1 MVMII
6 MIIIL
11 LIRTIFFTNII
22 NTFKKCLI
30 LYINVVNYILM
41 KKKYD
46 ESSKKNNY
54 FRPQCCRN
62 CGLNGH
68 LYKDCPHPIMS
79 FGIICYK
86 IINNEIKYIMIQR
99 KDSLSFMEFV
109 RGKYNIEDDKYIIK
123 LIEYMTDSE
132 KKLLL
137 TNSFEHI
144 WNYTWCQINQ
154 GTFKHTKEYIE
165 SKNKFD
171 IIITDSNIK
180 NILSVKNCNNNNE
193 SEQEWGFPKGR
204 KKLREADIDCAV
216 REFCEETQL
225 NNNDIEIDK
234 NIIPFQEIFFGTN
247 NILYKHV
254 YYIAKIINDN
264 AEIQLDNTCIEQ
276 IREIRSLKWFS
287 NEEVLNHIKNHNTE
301 RIKIFKKAHSI
312 INNKSL
318 M

>member
-1 MVMII
+1 
-6 MIIIL
+6 
-11 LIRTIFFTNII
+11 
-22 NTFKKCLI
+22 
-30 LYINVVNYILM
+30 M
-41 KKKYD
+41 KKIYD
-46 ESSKKNNY
+46 ENSKKTNY

-86 IINNEIKYIMIQR
+86 IVNNVIKYIMIQR

-109 RGKYNIEDDKYIIK
+109 RGKYNIEDSKYIIK

-137 TNSFEHI
+137 NNTFDQI
-144 WNYTWCQINQ
+144 WNYTWCQLNH
-154 GTFKHTKEYIE
+154 GSFKHTKEYIE
-165 SKNKFD
+165 SKNKFE
-171 IIITDSNIK
+171 IIMNDYNIK
-180 NILSVKNCNNNNE
+180 NLLFTKKNNNI

-204 KKLREADIDCAV
+204 KKLKESDVDCAI

-225 NNNDIEIDK
+225 NKTDIEIDTS
-234 NIIPFQEIFFGTN
+234 IIPFQEIFFGTN

-254 YYIAKIINDN
+254 YYIAKIINDS
-264 AEIQLDNTCIEQ
+264 AEISLDNNCIEQ

-287 NEEVLNHIKNHNTE
+287 ETEVLNHIKNHNIE
-301 RIKIFKKAHSI
+301 RIKIFKKANSI
-312 INNKSL
+312 INYNKSL

>member
-1 MVMII
+1 
-6 MIIIL
+6 
-11 LIRTIFFTNII
+11 
-22 NTFKKCLI
+22 
-30 LYINVVNYILM
+30 M
-41 KKKYD
+41 KKIYD
-46 ESSKKNNY
+46 ENSKKPTY

-86 IINNEIKYIMIQR
+86 IVNDDIKYIMIQR

-109 RGKYNIEDDKYIIK
+109 RGKYNIDDTKYILK

-132 KKLLL
+132 KKILLNN
-137 TNSFEHI
+137 TFDQI
-144 WNYTWCQINQ
+144 WNYTWCQLNH
-154 GTFKHTKEYIE
+154 GSFKHTKEYIE
-165 SKNKFD
+165 SKNKFE
-171 IIITDSNIK
+171 IIMNDYNIK
-180 NILSVKNCNNNNE
+180 NLLFTKKNNNI

-204 KKLREADIDCAV
+204 KKLKESDVDCAI

-225 NNNDIEIDK
+225 NKTDIEIDTS
-234 NIIPFQEIFFGTN
+234 IIPFQEIFFGTN

-264 AEIQLDNTCIEQ
+264 AEISLDNNCIEQ

-287 NEEVLNHIKNHNTE
+287 EKEVLNHIKNHNIE
-301 RIKIFKKAHSI
+301 RIKIFKKANSI
-312 INNKSL
+312 INYNKSL

>member
-1 MVMII
+1 
-6 MIIIL
+6 
-11 LIRTIFFTNII
+11 
-22 NTFKKCLI
+22 
-30 LYINVVNYILM
+30 M
-41 KKKYD
+41 KKIYD
-46 ESSKKNNY
+46 ENSKKPAY

-86 IINNEIKYIMIQR
+86 IVNDDIKYIMIQR

-109 RGKYNIEDDKYIIK
+109 RGKYNIDDTKYILK

-137 TNSFEHI
+137 NNSFDQI
-144 WNYTWCQINQ
+144 WNYTWCQINH
-154 GTFKHTKEYIE
+154 GSFKHTKEYIE
-165 SKNKFD
+165 SKNKFE
-171 IIITDSNIK
+171 IIISDYNIK
-180 NILSVKNCNNNNE
+180 NSLLTKNNNNI

-204 KKLREADIDCAV
+204 KKLKENDVDCAI

-225 NNNDIEIDK
+225 NKDDIEID
-234 NIIPFQEIFFGTN
+234 NEIIPFQEIFFGTN

-254 YYIAKIINDN
+254 YYIAKIINDD
-264 AEIQLDNTCIEQ
+264 AEILLDNNCIEQ

-287 NEEVLNHIKNHNTE
+287 EKEVLNHIKNHNIE

-312 INNKSL
+312 IHNNKSL

>member
-1 MVMII
+1 
-6 MIIIL
+6 
-11 LIRTIFFTNII
+11 
-22 NTFKKCLI
+22 
-30 LYINVVNYILM
+30 M

-86 IINNEIKYIMIQR
+86 IVNGEIKYIMIQR

-109 RGKYNIEDDKYIIK
+109 RGKYNIDDDKYIIK

-137 TNSFEHI
+137 TNNFEQI

-154 GTFKHTKEYIE
+154 GTFKHTKEYID
-165 SKNKFD
+165 SKNKFE
-171 IIITDSNIK
+171 IIMNDSNIK
-180 NILSVKNCNNNNE
+180 SILSVKNFNNNNE

-204 KKLREADIDCAV
+204 KKLKEADIDCAV

-225 NNNDIEIDK
+225 NKNDIEIDK

-254 YYIAKIINDN
+254 YYVAKIINDN

-287 NEEVLNHIKNHNTE
+287 DEEVLNHIKNHNTE

-312 INNKSL
+312 INYNKCL

>member
-1 MVMII
+1 
-6 MIIIL
+6 
-11 LIRTIFFTNII
+11 
-22 NTFKKCLI
+22 
-30 LYINVVNYILM
+30 M
-41 KKKYD
+41 KKIYD
-46 ESSKKNNY
+46 ENSKKNNY

-86 IINNEIKYIMIQR
+86 IVNDNIKYIMIQR

-109 RGKYNIEDDKYIIK
+109 RGKYNIEDSKYIMK

-132 KKLLL
+132 KKILLSN
-137 TNSFEHI
+137 TFDQI
-144 WNYTWCQINQ
+144 WNYTWCQLNH
-154 GTFKHTKEYIE
+154 GSFKHTKEYIE
-165 SKNKFD
+165 SKNKFE
-171 IIITDSNIK
+171 IIMNDYNIK
-180 NILSVKNCNNNNE
+180 NLLFTKKNNNI

-204 KKLREADIDCAV
+204 KKLKESDVDCAI

-225 NNNDIEIDK
+225 NKTDIEIDTS
-234 NIIPFQEIFFGTN
+234 IIPFQEIFFGTN

-264 AEIQLDNTCIEQ
+264 AEISLDNNCIEQ

-287 NEEVLNHIKNHNTE
+287 EKEVLNHIKNHNIE
-301 RIKIFKKAHSI
+301 RIKIFKKANSI
-312 INNKSL
+312 INYNKSL

>member
-1 MVMII
+1 
-6 MIIIL
+6 
-11 LIRTIFFTNII
+11 
-22 NTFKKCLI
+22 
-30 LYINVVNYILM
+30 M
-41 KKKYD
+41 KKIYD
-46 ESSKKNNY
+46 ENSKKNNY

-86 IINNEIKYIMIQR
+86 IVNDNIKYIMIQR

-109 RGKYNIEDDKYIIK
+109 RGKYNIEDSKYIMK

-132 KKLLL
+132 KKILLSN
-137 TNSFEHI
+137 TFDQI
-144 WNYTWCQINQ
+144 WNYTWCQLNH
-154 GTFKHTKEYIE
+154 GSFKHTKEYIE
-165 SKNKFD
+165 SKNKFA
-171 IIITDSNIK
+171 IIMNDYNIK
-180 NILSVKNCNNNNE
+180 NLLFTKKNNNI

-204 KKLREADIDCAV
+204 KKLKESDVDCAI

-225 NNNDIEIDK
+225 NKTDIEIDTS
-234 NIIPFQEIFFGTN
+234 IIPFQEIFFGTN

-264 AEIQLDNTCIEQ
+264 AEISLDNNCIEQ

-287 NEEVLNHIKNHNTE
+287 EKEVLNHIKNHNIE
-301 RIKIFKKAHSI
+301 RIKIFKKANSI
-312 INNKSL
+312 INYNKSL

>member
-1 MVMII
+1 
-6 MIIIL
+6 
-11 LIRTIFFTNII
+11 
-22 NTFKKCLI
+22 
-30 LYINVVNYILM
+30 M
-41 KKKYD
+41 KKIYD
-46 ESSKKNNY
+46 ENSKKNNY

-86 IINNEIKYIMIQR
+86 IVNDDIKYIMIQR

-109 RGKYNIEDDKYIIK
+109 RGKYNIDDTKYILK

-137 TNSFEHI
+137 NNSFDQI
-144 WNYTWCQINQ
+144 WNYTWCQINH
-154 GTFKHTKEYIE
+154 GSFKHTKEYIE
-165 SKNKFD
+165 SKNKFE
-171 IIITDSNIK
+171 IIISDYNIK
-180 NILSVKNCNNNNE
+180 NSLLTKNNNNI

-204 KKLREADIDCAV
+204 KKLKENDVDCAI

-225 NNNDIEIDK
+225 NKDDIEIDTE
-234 NIIPFQEIFFGTN
+234 IIPFQEIFFGTN

-254 YYIAKIINDN
+254 YYIAKIINDD
-264 AEIQLDNTCIEQ
+264 AEILLDNNCIEQ

-287 NEEVLNHIKNHNTE
+287 EKEVLNHIKNHNIE
-301 RIKIFKKAHSI
+301 RIKIFKKANSI
-312 INNKSL
+312 IQYNKSL

>member
-1 MVMII
+1 
-6 MIIIL
+6 
-11 LIRTIFFTNII
+11 
-22 NTFKKCLI
+22 
-30 LYINVVNYILM
+30 M
-41 KKKYD
+41 KKIYD
-46 ESSKKNNY
+46 ENSKKNNY

-86 IINNEIKYIMIQR
+86 IVNDNIKYIMIQR

-109 RGKYNIEDDKYIIK
+109 RGKYNIEDSKYIMK

-132 KKLLL
+132 KKILLNN
-137 TNSFEHI
+137 TFDQI
-144 WNYTWCQINQ
+144 WNYTWCQLNH
-154 GTFKHTKEYIE
+154 GSFKQTKEYIE
-165 SKNKFD
+165 SKNKFE
-171 IIITDSNIK
+171 IIMNDYNIK
-180 NILSVKNCNNNNE
+180 NLLFTKKNNNI

-204 KKLREADIDCAV
+204 KKLKESDVDCAI

-225 NNNDIEIDK
+225 NKTDIEIDTS
-234 NIIPFQEIFFGTN
+234 IIPFQEIFFGTN

-264 AEIQLDNTCIEQ
+264 AEISLDNNCIEQ

-287 NEEVLNHIKNHNTE
+287 EKEVLNHIKNHNIE
-301 RIKIFKKAHSI
+301 RIKIFKKANSI
-312 INNKSL
+312 INYNKSL

>member
-1 MVMII
+1 
-6 MIIIL
+6 
-11 LIRTIFFTNII
+11 
-22 NTFKKCLI
+22 
-30 LYINVVNYILM
+30 M
-41 KKKYD
+41 KKIYD
-46 ESSKKNNY
+46 ENSKKTNY

-86 IINNEIKYIMIQR
+86 IVNDVIKYIMIQR

-109 RGKYNIEDDKYIIK
+109 RGKYNIEDNKYIIK

-132 KKLLL
+132 RKLLSNN
-137 TNSFEHI
+137 TFEQI
-144 WNYTWCQINQ
+144 WNYTWCQLNN
-154 GTFKHTKEYIE
+154 GTFKHTKEYLD
-165 SKNKFD
+165 SKNKFET
-171 IIITDSNIK
+171 IINDYNIRNLLLTK
-180 NILSVKNCNNNNE
+180 KNNNI

-204 KKLREADIDCAV
+204 KKLKESDVDCAI

-225 NNNDIEIDK
+225 NKTDIEIDTS
-234 NIIPFQEIFFGTN
+234 IIPFQEIFFGTN

-254 YYIAKIINDN
+254 YYVAKIINDS
-264 AEIQLDNTCIEQ
+264 AEILLDNNCIEQ
-276 IREIRSLKWFS
+276 IREVRSLKWFS
-287 NEEVLNHIKNHNTE
+287 EAEVLNHIKNHNIE

-312 INNKSL
+312 INYNKSL